1 MTVYLVGAGP
11 GDPELLT
18 VRAARLLAAAD
29 VVLYD
34 RLVAKETLALA
45 PDSADMIDVGK
56 SPGNS
61 SVQSRMNEQLVEA
74 AVAYPNG
81 TIVRLK
87 GGDPYLFGRGGEEV
101 EALQAAGIDYQVV
114 PGVTSALAAPSAAGI
129 PVTHRDIARSV
140 TIITGHDATD
150 NEPVDWTPF
159 AAMGPHHTLVVMMG
173 ARKRGLVAA
182 SLIAAGASPDT
193 PVAFIEQATTA
204 VQRILTGTL
213 GNVEALDVRP
223 PAVFVIGAVA
233 TLARS

>member
-18 VRAARLLAAAD
+18 VRAARLLAVAD

-56 SPGNS
+56 SAGNS
-61 SVQSRMNEQLVEA
+61 STQSRINDRLVEA
-74 AVAYPNG
+74 AVARPG
-81 TIVRLK
+81 ATIVRLK

-101 EALQAAGIDYQVV
+101 EALRGAGIDYQVV

-150 NEPVDWTPF
+150 NEPIDWAPF
-159 AAMGPHHTLVVMMG
+159 AAMGRHHTLVVMMG
-173 ARKRGLVAA
+173 ARNRSTVAA

-193 PVAFIEQATTA
+193 PVAFIEQATTSE
-204 VQRILTGTL
+204 QRILRGTL
-213 GNVEALDVRP
+213 GDVESLDVRP

-233 TLARS
+233 AFADL